1 MFHPPAL
8 QYIFIWSGRPSLNLE
23 FSDSSGA
30 EEIGPWLSPAPSS
43 TARGHVDMY
52 LDITAHTSK
61 FQSWPQAWGPT
72 HCSVVCPWKE
82 GSREEA
88 HTAPESSLGPLRQMI
103 LGSRVPGL
111 GEGRHSLGCGEP
123 RLQVNTSLD
132 PTEPRPCGERL
143 KETQRRVL

>member
-1 MFHPPAL
+1 MAV
-8 QYIFIWSGRPSLNLE
+8 
-23 FSDSSGA
+23 
-30 EEIGPWLSPAPSS
+30 PSS
-43 TARGHVDMY
+43 ILHGKGGHVDMY

-82 GSREEA
+82 GPREEA

-132 PTEPRPCGERL
+132 PTEPLPCGERL